1 MNLRIDENTVAVCM
15 ATYNGAAYLKEQIE
29 SILAQTYSNFV
40 LFIRDDGSK
49 DETLQILK
57 EYRENYPERIELI
70 ESASNGKKGSKH
82 NFAAI
87 LSYVK
92 AEYDFRYFMFSDQ
105 DDKWL
110 PEKIE
115 KSMKAMK
122 RSEIDTDAGKNTS
135 EKTVCPAEENDKSGI
150 KDNYSCK
157 PILIH
162 TDLRV
167 VDENLNTLGESF
179 IRYRALNPETKD
191 LSHLLVQNNATG
203 CTMLWN
209 KALNDLICMEDDRVA
224 MHDWWFV
231 LAACCFGE
239 IIFVNEATVLYRQHG
254 DNVVGATKV
263 NTPGFIVKRL
273 SGSNHVKDTLHMSV
287 TQAGA
292 FADYYRDRLSDDQ
305 IKILVKFADLYN
317 HNKIVRVSTI
327 LKGKYLKQ
335 GAVQIIG
342 ELMFI

>member
-1 MNLRIDENTVAVCM
+1 M

-40 LFIRDDGSK
+40 LFIRDDGST
-49 DETLQILK
+49 DETVQILK

-110 PEKIE
+110 SDKIE

-122 RSEIDTDAGKNTS
+122 NS
-135 EKTVCPAEENDKSGI
+135 ENDADNKAGI
-150 KDNYSCK
+150 KDYNYSCK
-157 PILIH
+157 PVLIH

-292 FADYYRDRLSDDQ
+292 FADYYRDRLSDEQ
-305 IKILVKFADLYN
+305 TKILVKFADLYN
-317 HNKIVRVSTI
+317 HNKIVRVSTV

-335 GAVQIIG
+335 GVVQIIG

>member
-1 MNLRIDENTVAVCM
+1 M

-40 LFIRDDGSK
+40 LFIRDDGST
-49 DETLQILK
+49 DETVQILK

-110 PEKIE
+110 SDKIE

-122 RSEIDTDAGKNTS
+122 NS
-135 EKTVCPAEENDKSGI
+135 ENDADNKAGI
-150 KDNYSCK
+150 KDY
-157 PILIH
+157 
-162 TDLRV
+162 
-167 VDENLNTLGESF
+167 NLNTLGESF

-292 FADYYRDRLSDDQ
+292 FADYYRDRLSDEQ
-305 IKILVKFADLYN
+305 TKILVKYADLYN
-317 HNKIVRVSTI
+317 HNKIVRVSTV

-335 GAVQIIG
+335 GVVQIIG